1 MTDPISNRN
10 LVEQIKH
17 EAAPGYPRVFA
28 VASAA
33 MGLYL
38 AAILISSPGKVKYG
52 DSHTDKHGKP
62 KTTETSHD
70 AEESKSH

>member
-1 MTDPISNRN
+1 MADPISNRD
-10 LVEQIKH
+10 LIEQIKH
-17 EAAPGYPRVFA
+17 ETVPGYPRVFA

-52 DSHTDKHGKP
+52 DNHTDKHGKP
-62 KTTETSHD
+62 VTTETSHD

>member
-1 MTDPISNRN
+1 MADPISKRD
-10 LVEQIKH
+10 LIEQIKH
-17 EAAPGYPRVFA
+17 ETVPGYPRVFA

-38 AAILISSPGKVKYG
+38 AAILISSPGKVKY
-52 DSHTDKHGKP
+52 TDKHGKP
-62 KTTETSHD
+62 VTTETSHD